1 MQPAMSIAFS
11 GARRWPTFRCRRRPN
26 TNWWSISRLR
36 RHLAWKCRLQ
46 CLRAPTRFAASSSRC
61 SAARGLGRAR
71 QSPESRH
78 SEAAMTIIRVAAI
91 MLSLFG
97 IATEDRAA
105 VAQAYPSKPVKL
117 VVPYPPGGPNDV
129 IARILA
135 QKLAEG
141 LGGSFFVEDTA
152 GAGGTIGTGQA
163 ANAAAD
169 GTAILVA
176 NQDLIVQPIIKA
188 KVPYDP
194 FKSFTPVSLVVSAP
208 EMIVV
213 HPSLPVKDLKG
224 LIALLKANPGKYS
237 YASPGYGTTPHLACV
252 WLFNLE
258 NGIDI
263 THVPFQGAA
272 PAVQSALAGQT
283 PVFHSVLPVVAPHIR
298 AGTLHALAV
307 AARSRT
313 AYFPDVP
320 TIAEAGYP
328 GHEVGFWM
336 GVFVP
341 TGTPKNLVDLLNKQV
356 ARIMALPDVKE
367 RMATI
372 GFDPTLSTSE
382 ELTNHMQAETN
393 KWLKVVR
400 QANIKID

>member
-1 MQPAMSIAFS
+1 
-11 GARRWPTFRCRRRPN
+11 
-26 TNWWSISRLR
+26 
-36 RHLAWKCRLQ
+36 
-46 CLRAPTRFAASSSRC
+46 
-61 SAARGLGRAR
+61 
-71 QSPESRH
+71 
-78 SEAAMTIIRVAAI
+78 MTIIRIATI
-91 MLSLFG
+91 MLALFG

-105 VAQAYPSKPVKL
+105 IAQIYPSKPIKL
-117 VVPYPPGGPNDV
+117 VVPYAPGGPNDV

-141 LGGSFFVEDTA
+141 LGGTFFVENTA
-152 GAGGTIGTGQA
+152 GAGGTIATGQA
-163 ANAAAD
+163 ANAATD
-169 GTAILVA
+169 GTTILVA
-176 NQDLIVQPIIKA
+176 NQDLIVQPIIKT

-194 FKSFTPVSLVVSAP
+194 FRSFVPVSLVVSAP

-213 HPSLPVKDLKG
+213 HPSLPVKDLME

-258 NGIDI
+258 NGIEI

-272 PAVQSALAGQT
+272 PAVQSVLAGQT
-283 PVFHSVLPVVAPHIR
+283 PVFHNVLPTVAPHIR
-298 AGTLHALAV
+298 AGTMRPLTV
-307 AARSRT
+307 AASKRT
-313 AYFPDVP
+313 PYFPDVP
-320 TIAEAGYP
+320 SIAEAGYP

-341 TGTPKNLVDLLNKQV
+341 AGTPKDLVDILNKQV
-356 ARIMALPDVKE
+356 ARVMALPDVKE

-372 GFDPTLSTSE
+372 GFDPTLSTSQ
-382 ELTNHMQAETN
+382 ELTDHMKAETD
-393 KWLKVVR
+393 KWSKVVR

>member
-1 MQPAMSIAFS
+1 
-11 GARRWPTFRCRRRPN
+11 
-26 TNWWSISRLR
+26 
-36 RHLAWKCRLQ
+36 
-46 CLRAPTRFAASSSRC
+46 
-61 SAARGLGRAR
+61 
-71 QSPESRH
+71 
-78 SEAAMTIIRVAAI
+78 MTITRIA
-91 MLSLFG
+91 MLWLALLG
-97 IATEDRAA
+97 IAAADRGAI
-105 VAQAYPSKPVKL
+105 AQAYTSKPVKL
-117 VVPYPPGGPNDV
+117 VVPYPPGGPNDI

-135 QKLAEG
+135 QKLTEG
-141 LGGSFFVEDTA
+141 LGGTFFVENTV
-152 GAGGTIGTGQA
+152 GAGGTIATGQA

-169 GTAILVA
+169 GTTLLVA
-176 NQDLIVQPIIKA
+176 NQDLIVQPIIKT

-213 HPSLPVKDLKG
+213 HPSLPAKDLKE

-272 PAVQSALAGQT
+272 PAVQSVLAGQT
-283 PVFHSVLPVVAPHIR
+283 PVFHNVLPALAPHIR
-298 AGTLHALAV
+298 AGTMRPLAV
-307 AARSRT
+307 ASSKRT
-313 AYFPDVP
+313 PYFPDVP
-320 TIAEAGYP
+320 TISEAGYP

-341 TGTPKNLVDLLNKQV
+341 TGTPKDVVDVLNKQV
-356 ARIMALPDVKE
+356 ERIMTLPDVKE
-367 RMATI
+367 RLATI
-372 GFDPTLSTSE
+372 GFDPTLSTSQG
-382 ELTNHMQAETN
+382 LSDHMQAETD
-393 KWLKVVR
+393 KWSKVVR